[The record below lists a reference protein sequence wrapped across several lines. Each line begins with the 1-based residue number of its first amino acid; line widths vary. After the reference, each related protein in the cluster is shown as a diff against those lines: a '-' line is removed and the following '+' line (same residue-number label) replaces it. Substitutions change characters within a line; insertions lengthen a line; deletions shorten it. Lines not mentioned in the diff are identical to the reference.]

1 MRWKSLW
8 ATLFTCFEKNA
19 EKFFKWPSFPSWIL
33 MFILL
38 EFESGPMGTL
48 NKKEENYENS
58 VDFQCTSV
66 SVPF

>member
-1 MRWKSLW
+1 
-8 ATLFTCFEKNA
+8 
-19 EKFFKWPSFPSWIL
+19 

-66 SVPF
+66 SAPF